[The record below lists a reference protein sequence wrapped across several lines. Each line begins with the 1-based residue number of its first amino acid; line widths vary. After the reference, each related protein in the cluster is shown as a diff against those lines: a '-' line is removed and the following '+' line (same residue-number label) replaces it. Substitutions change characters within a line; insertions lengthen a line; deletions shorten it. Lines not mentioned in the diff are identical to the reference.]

1 MASCKPE
8 LFSFYKALIALRK
21 DPEYKETI
29 VYGKLIPYLEEQHN
43 LMSYYRKGDKTL
55 LVLGNFQKEP
65 QSAVLPSAYKKVLLN
80 NYPEVSVSGN
90 TVTLDNY
97 QVLILEL

>member
-1 MASCKPE
+1 MAEKKKMGAGLVLSVIT
-8 LFSFYKALIALRK
+8 ALVTVAGL
-21 DPEYKETI
+21 
-29 VYGKLIPYLEEQHN
+29 VH